1 MSQANPQLRPK
12 AALITDPLGVITA
25 NVTEINPGEGAL
37 DVNIVGGSSG
47 SGSVEITGPGG
58 VNTAIVTADGSLDVV
73 NTAPLVENVILTTGS
88 LANGASAALTAQIPG
103 PFQMLWA
110 AVSAYCRVEA
120 YSTAAVQA
128 ADAARPVTQ
137 VPTPANASGVISDGL
152 LLATL
157 ALGYENTFGLNGD
170 TPASNTI
177 YFTITNLSGT
187 AAAITVNIAY
197 TNSLVPA

>member
-1 MSQANPQLRPK
+1 M
-12 AALITDPLGVITA
+12 
-25 NVTEINPGEGAL
+25 
-37 DVNIVGGSSG
+37 
-47 SGSVEITGPGG
+47 
-58 VNTAIVTADGSLDVV
+58 
-73 NTAPLVENVILTTGS
+73 
-88 LANGASAALTAQIPG
+88 LTAQMLG